1 MSKYIHYIIS
11 PLFYIGIAF
20 SGRMFTDQGVTDW
33 YPEIIKPS
41 YTLPGSFIGVVWT
54 IIFILSAI
62 SLILFINRGKGS
74 KIFWPVIGLF
84 ALNGIVNVAWS
95 YIFFTKHLIGL
106 AVIDALIIL
115 ITVGMMIV
123 LVRPYS
129 KASSGLLM
137 PYFLW
142 VLFASYLTYDI
153 YTLN

>member
-41 YTLPGSFIGVVWT
+41 YTPPGSFIGVVWT

-84 ALNGIVNVAWS
+84 ALNGIVNVAWR
-95 YIFFTKHLIGL
+95 LILMTAGMIM
-106 AVIDALIIL
+106 VIAWRVSKMSSLLLI
-115 ITVGMMIV
+115 
-123 LVRPYS
+123 PYV
-129 KASSGLLM
+129 
-137 PYFLW
+137 LW
-142 VLFASYLTYDI
+142 VSFATYLTYDI

>member
-1 MSKYIHYIIS
+1 
-11 PLFYIGIAF
+11 
-20 SGRMFTDQGVTDW
+20 MFTDQGVTDW

-41 YTLPGSFIGVVWT
+41 YTPPGSFIGVVWT

-106 AVIDALIIL
+106 AVIDSLLILMTAGMIMVIAWRVSKMSSLLL
-115 ITVGMMIV
+115 I
-123 LVRPYS
+123 PYV
-129 KASSGLLM
+129 
-137 PYFLW
+137 LW
-142 VLFASYLTYDI
+142 VSFATYLTYDI